1 MFIGNM
7 QYYKI
12 QFGYN
17 EADYLEIDESELPKA
32 IALFMEGSG
41 RALFESGAVRGQDI
55 IRITPDWHTD
65 QGWHKGWKMQPED
78 YQAIEGREE
87 SYNEVYN
94 QAREV
99 AEYAIKE
106 NKRELLNLPFQ
117 IALNKLPAKNPEI
130 SEAAKKLTD
139 KFSINEQ
146 KN

>member
-1 MFIGNM
+1 MTKFF
-7 QYYKI
+7 KI

-17 EADYLEIDESELPKA
+17 EADYLEINESELPKA

-55 IRITPDWHTD
+55 IRIVPDWHTD
-65 QGWHKGWKMQPED
+65 QGWNKGWKMQPED
-78 YQAIEGREE
+78 YQSIKHLEKGYSET
-87 SYNEVYN
+87 YH

-117 IALNKLPAKNPEI
+117 LALSKLPVKNPEI
-130 SEAAKKLTD
+130 AEATKKLAD
-139 KFSINEQ
+139 QFKI
-146 KN
+146 K

>member
-1 MFIGNM
+1 MY
-7 QYYKI
+7 YYKI
-12 QFGYN
+12 QFGYS

-65 QGWHKGWKMQPED
+65 QGWHKGWKIQPED
-78 YQAIEGREE
+78 YQAVEGLEGV
-87 SYNEVYN
+87 YNKIYN

-106 NKRELLNLPFQ
+106 NKRELLNQPFQ
-117 IALNKLPAKNPEI
+117 IALSKLPPKNKEL
-130 SEAAKKLTD
+130 SEFSKGLSD
-139 KFSINEQ
+139 KFST
-146 KN
+146 KG